1 MVRNKTVAQHGRGG
15 VFIGRE
21 NDVSRV
27 LERLEHSGVLLVGPR
42 RIGKTSL
49 LKHLCDAPP
58 EGILAVR
65 VNLEGLEDLAGA
77 VDRIAEALTAA
88 KLVTKKILQNLGDVS
103 LTVAGVG
110 TVTRKGDTAQP
121 EPPWR
126 LLEAMVEQAVST
138 LESHQ
143 RLALFLDEVPWWLD
157 ALRRPR
163 RDDGDDDA
171 MRVRTADARARTA
184 LAQLRYLRQ
193 RDDMTERL
201 RMIFTG
207 SVGISSLAEAL
218 QSADAIRDL
227 SHYELRPMAATDG
240 AALFD
245 YELTLRDV
253 GCHPDAADA
262 ACRLAGGSPHWIK
275 QLAVLAAEV
284 PRGSVV
290 QVADVERAVNAL
302 LAARMR
308 HVFDDEGNA
317 HLHRRHGH
325 DARVMKRVLST
336 ASASDH
342 GVPRSRLV
350 AAAIEGGVR
359 KRDEAERIVWALI
372 DEFYLEPAD
381 DERLRFLNPLLRRW
395 WERYGATS

>member
-1 MVRNKTVAQHGRGG
+1 M
-15 VFIGRE
+15 FIGRE
-21 NDVSRV
+21 RDVARLV
-27 LERLEHSGVLLVGPR
+27 ERLEHGGVLLVGPR
-42 RIGKTSL
+42 RIGKTTL
-49 LKHLCDAPP
+49 LKHLCGAPP
-58 EGILAVR
+58 EGVVAVR

-88 KLVTKKILQNLGDVS
+88 KLVTRKILQSLGDVS
-103 LTVAGVG
+103 ITVAGIG
-110 TVTRKGDTAQP
+110 TVARKGETASA

-126 LLEAMVEQAVST
+126 VLEAMIEQAVAG
-138 LESHQ
+138 LEAHQ
-143 RLALFLDEVPWWLD
+143 QLALFLDEVPWWLD

-163 RDDGDDDA
+163 REDGDDDG

-193 RDDMTERL
+193 RDDMAERL

-207 SVGISSLAEAL
+207 SVGIAGLAEAL

-227 SHYELRPMAATDG
+227 FHYELRPMAASDG

-262 ACRLAGGSPHWIK
+262 AHRLAGGSPHWIK

-284 PRGSVV
+284 PRGSTVA
-290 QVADVERAVNAL
+290 VADVERAVGGL
-302 LAARMR
+302 LSPRMR

-317 HLHRRHGH
+317 HLHRRHGR

-359 KRDEAERIVWALI
+359 QRDEAERIVWALI
-372 DEFYLEPAD
+372 DEFYLEPAEED
-381 DERLRFLNPLLRRW
+381 RLRFMNPLLRRW
-395 WERYGATS
+395 WERYGATA